1 VPAERC
7 SLLDPA
13 AAGGAPRAHEIAQA
27 GLLLVDDVRAHPPE
41 RARRPRGRGHGVGGA
56 DAAQALAALERRS
69 FDAVLLDVNM
79 PGMSGLDALLT
90 IRELA
95 PSTGVIMISGEGTI
109 TAAVQ
114 ALKRGAFDFIE
125 KPVEPE
131 HLLRVLAQA
140 AQLTELRRA
149 VPAAGAGAE
158 SGTPGSLSDPGIGMI
173 GSSPAMAGLLADIR
187 RVAPSQ
193 AKVLITG
200 ENGVGK
206 DLVAEAIHRLSKR
219 ADQPFVKLNC
229 AAIPRDL
236 VESELFGHEK
246 GAFTGAL
253 QRKVG
258 RLERADGGTLFL
270 DEIGDLSA
278 ESQAKLLRAIETGEV
293 DRIGA
298 TETIRVDVRILSAT
312 NKELDEAME
321 SGEFRRDLFY
331 RLNGVPLHVPPLR
344 ERAGDIPA
352 LAEHFLGKTCALE
365 GMTGKRLT
373 PEALALLAEYRWPG
387 NVRELRNLME
397 RAAILVEGPE
407 VGAEDLAS
415 WLEAA
420 SPSEESSGLR
430 GEIERREAEAIRKSL
445 DQAGWNVT
453 QAAAGLGI
461 DRTNLHRKMRK
472 YGIARR

>member
-1 VPAERC
+1 MTSRR
-7 SLLDPA
+7 LDV
-13 AAGGAPRAHEIAQA
+13 
-27 GLLLVDDVRAHPPE
+27 LLVDDDPRIRRAL
-41 RARRPRGRGHGVGGA
+41 RGVLEDEGHSVDEAA
-56 DAAQALAALERRS
+56 DGAQALATLEKRS

-79 PGMSGLDALLT
+79 PVLSGLDALVT

-95 PSTGVIMISGEGTI
+95 PQTGVIMVSGEGTI
-109 TAAVQ
+109 AVAVQ
-114 ALKRGAFDFIE
+114 ALKRGAFDFIQ
-125 KPVEPE
+125 KPVDPE

-149 VPAAGAGAE
+149 
-158 SGTPGSLSDPGIGMI
+158 STPGAPGSAGSADAPEADLGLI
-173 GSSPAMAGLLADIR
+173 GSSTAIATLLADLR

-200 ENGVGK
+200 ENGAGK

-219 ADQPFVKLNC
+219 ADRPFVKLNC

-258 RLERADGGTLFL
+258 RLERADQGTLFL

-278 ESQAKLLRAIETGEV
+278 ESQAKLLRALETGEV

-298 TETIRVDVRILSAT
+298 TDTIKVDVRIVSAT
-312 NKELDEAME
+312 NKDLTEAME

-344 ERAGDIPA
+344 ERRSDVAA
-352 LAEHFLGKTCALE
+352 LANHFLARACAAEGKAA
-365 GMTGKRLT
+365 KRLS
-373 PEALALLAEYRWPG
+373 PEALELLEEYRWPG

-397 RAAILVEGPE
+397 RAAILVEGIE
-407 VGAEDLAS
+407 VAGEDLAS
-415 WLEAA
+415 WLEAGPA
-420 SPSEESSGLR
+420 SDESAGLR
-430 GEIERREAEAIRKSL
+430 GEIERREAEAIRKAL
-445 DQAGWNVT
+445 EQAGWNVT

>member
-1 VPAERC
+1 M
-7 SLLDPA
+7 S
-13 AAGGAPRAHEIAQA
+13 PRTRLEV
-27 GLLLVDDVRAHPPE
+27 LLVDDD
-41 RARRPRGRGHGVGGA
+41 PRIRSSLRGVLEDEGHAVGEAPDG
-56 DAAQALAALERRS
+56 AQALAALENRQ

-79 PGMSGLDALLT
+79 PGMSGLDALIS
-90 IRELA
+90 IREMA
-95 PSTGVIMISGEGTI
+95 PSTGVIMVSGEGTI
-109 TAAVQ
+109 ATAVQ

-125 KPVEPE
+125 KPVDPE

-149 VPAAGAGAE
+149 GPA
-158 SGTPGSLSDPGIGMI
+158 SPGKADGDNFGILGQ
-173 GSSPAMAGLLADIR
+173 SPAIAALLSDIR

-193 AKVLITG
+193 AKVLVTG

-219 ADQPFVKLNC
+219 ADQAFVKLNC

-258 RLERADGGTLFL
+258 RLERADQGTLFL

-278 ESQAKLLRAIETGEV
+278 ESQAKLLRALETGEV

-298 TETIRVDVRILSAT
+298 TDTIKVDVRIVSAT
-312 NKELDEAME
+312 NKDLAEAME
-321 SGEFRRDLFY
+321 TGEFRRDLFY

-344 ERAGDIPA
+344 ERRTDVPL
-352 LAEHFLGKTCALE
+352 LARHFLAQACAAE
-365 GMTGKRLT
+365 GIAGKRLA
-373 PEALALLAEYRWPG
+373 PEGLALLEEYRWPG
-387 NVRELRNLME
+387 NVRELKNLME
-397 RAAILVEGPE
+397 RAVILVAGAE
-407 VGAEDLAS
+407 VGGEDLAP
-415 WLEAA
+415 WLEAGTA
-420 SPSEESSGLR
+420 TEETAGLR
-430 GEIERREAEAIRKSL
+430 GEIERREIEAIRRAL
-445 DQAGWNVT
+445 EQANWNVT

-472 YGIARR
+472 YGITRR

>member
-1 VPAERC
+1 MR
-7 SLLDPA
+7 
-13 AAGGAPRAHEIAQA
+13 GRA
-27 GLLLVDDVRAHPPE
+27 LSVLLVDDDSRIRRAL
-41 RARRPRGRGHGVGGA
+41 RGVLEDEGHRVDEAPDGA
-56 DAAQALAALERRS
+56 GALAALERQG

-79 PGMSGLDALLT
+79 PGMSGLDALVS
-90 IRELA
+90 IREQA
-95 PSTGVIMISGEGTI
+95 PNTGVIMVSGEGTI
-109 TAAVQ
+109 ATAVQ

-125 KPVEPE
+125 KPVDPE

-140 AQLTELRRA
+140 AQLTEIRRA
-149 VPAAGAGAE
+149 SPPEPAHDLG
-158 SGTPGSLSDPGIGMI
+158 LIG
-173 GSSPAMAGLLADIR
+173 GSPAMATLLADIR

-200 ENGVGK
+200 ENGAGK

-219 ADQPFVKLNC
+219 AEKPFVKLNC

-258 RLERADGGTLFL
+258 RLERADEGTLFL
-270 DEIGDLSA
+270 DEIGDLSS
-278 ESQAKLLRAIETGEV
+278 ESQAKLLRALETGEV

-298 TETIRVDVRILSAT
+298 TETIRVDVRIVSAT
-312 NKELDEAME
+312 NKDLTEAME
-321 SGEFRRDLFY
+321 TGEFRRDLFY

-344 ERAGDIPA
+344 ERPGDIAA
-352 LAEHFLGKTCALE
+352 LAEHFLGRACTAE
-365 GMTGKRLT
+365 ERASKRLA
-373 PEALALLAEYRWPG
+373 PEALTLLEEYRWPG

-407 VGAEDLAS
+407 VRAEDLAS
-415 WLEAA
+415 WLDTVAPA
-420 SPSEESSGLR
+420 EESAGLR
-430 GEIERREAEAIRKSL
+430 GEIEKREAEAIRKAL
-445 DQAGWNVT
+445 EQAGWNVT
-453 QAAAGLGI
+453 QAASGLGI

>member
-1 VPAERC
+1 MNARKRLEV
-7 SLLDPA
+7 
-13 AAGGAPRAHEIAQA
+13 
-27 GLLLVDDVRAHPPE
+27 LLVDDDSRIRRAL
-41 RARRPRGRGHGVGGA
+41 RGVLEDEGHTVDEAPDG
-56 DAAQALAALERRS
+56 AQALAALEGRA

-79 PGMSGLDALLT
+79 PGMSGLDALVT

-95 PSTGVIMISGEGTI
+95 PSTGVIMVSGEGTI
-109 TAAVQ
+109 STAVQ

-125 KPVEPE
+125 KPVDPA

-140 AQLTELRRA
+140 AQLTEIRRA
-149 VPAAGAGAE
+149 SPSAGADNDLGILGD
-158 SGTPGSLSDPGIGMI
+158 SPGI
-173 GSSPAMAGLLADIR
+173 AAVLADVR
-187 RVAPSQ
+187 RVGPSQ

-219 ADQPFVKLNC
+219 AGKPFVKLNC

-253 QRKVG
+253 ARKEG
-258 RLERADGGTLFL
+258 RLERADQGTLFL

-278 ESQAKLLRAIETGEV
+278 ESQAKLLRALETGEV

-298 TETIRVDVRILSAT
+298 TDTIRVDVRIISAT
-312 NKELDEAME
+312 NKDLEEAME
-321 SGEFRRDLFY
+321 TGEFRRDLFY
-331 RLNGVPLHVPPLR
+331 RLNGVPIHVPPLR
-344 ERAGDIPA
+344 ERRADIAP
-352 LAEHFLGKTCALE
+352 LAEHFLALACAAE
-365 GMTGKRLT
+365 ARPAKRLA
-373 PEALALLAEYRWPG
+373 PEALALLEEYRWPG

-397 RAAILVEGPE
+397 RAAILVEGAE
-407 VGAEDLAS
+407 VKGEDLAS

-420 SPSEESSGLR
+420 PPAAEEAPGLR
-430 GEIERREAEAIRKSL
+430 GEIERRETDAIRRAL
-445 DQAGWNVT
+445 EQAGWNVT
-453 QAAAGLGI
+453 QAAATLGI

>member
-1 VPAERC
+1 VTRRGR
-7 SLLDPA
+7 LDV
-13 AAGGAPRAHEIAQA
+13 
-27 GLLLVDDVRAHPPE
+27 LVVDDD
-41 RARRPRGRGHGVGGA
+41 ARIRGTLRGVLEDEGHAVVEAPDGA
-56 DAAQALAALERRS
+56 LAIAALEDRA

-79 PGMSGLDALLT
+79 PRMSGLDALVT
-90 IRELA
+90 IREMA
-95 PSTGVIMISGEGTI
+95 PDTGVIMVSGESTI
-109 TAAVQ
+109 ATAVQ

-125 KPVEPE
+125 KPVDAEL
-131 HLLRVLAQA
+131 LLRVLAQA
-140 AQLTELRRA
+140 AQLTTLRRA
-149 VPAAGAGAE
+149 GAPEAGDE
-158 SGTPGSLSDPGIGMI
+158 LGILGQ
-173 GSSPAMAGLLADIR
+173 SPAIAALIADIR

-200 ENGVGK
+200 ENGSGK

-219 ADQPFVKLNC
+219 AGMPFVKLNC
-229 AAIPRDL
+229 AAIPKDL

-258 RLERADGGTLFL
+258 RLERADKGTLFL

-293 DRIGA
+293 DRVGA
-298 TETIRVDVRILSAT
+298 TDTIRVDVRILSAT
-312 NKELDEAME
+312 NKDLASAME
-321 SGEFRRDLFY
+321 TGEFRRDLYY

-344 ERAGDIPA
+344 ERRADVPL
-352 LAEHFLGKTCALE
+352 LARHFLERACAAEEAPPRRLASEAVSVLE
-365 GMTGKRLT
+365 
-373 PEALALLAEYRWPG
+373 EYRWPG

-407 VGAEDLAS
+407 VRAEDLAP
-415 WLEAA
+415 WLETGA
-420 SPSEESSGLR
+420 SAEEAPGLR
-430 GEIERREAEAIRKSL
+430 GEIERREVEAIRRAL
-445 DQAGWNVT
+445 EQANWNVT

>member
-1 VPAERC
+1 MRSRSKLEV
-7 SLLDPA
+7 
-13 AAGGAPRAHEIAQA
+13 
-27 GLLLVDDVRAHPPE
+27 LLVDDDPRIRRAL
-41 RARRPRGRGHGVGGA
+41 RGVLEDEGHVVAEAPDG
-56 DAAQALAALERRS
+56 AQALAALEGHA

-79 PGMSGLDALLT
+79 PGMSGLDALVS
-90 IRELA
+90 IREMA
-95 PSTGVIMISGEGTI
+95 PQTGVIMVSGEGTI
-109 TAAVQ
+109 ATAVQ

-125 KPVEPE
+125 KPADPE

-149 VPAAGAGAE
+149 SPTGAPDADLG
-158 SGTPGSLSDPGIGMI
+158 LI
-173 GSSPAMAGLLADIR
+173 GSSPAMAALLADIR

-200 ENGVGK
+200 ENGAGK

-258 RLERADGGTLFL
+258 RLERADQGTLFL

-278 ESQAKLLRAIETGEV
+278 ESQAKLLRALETGEV

-298 TETIRVDVRILSAT
+298 TDTIKVDVRILSAT
-312 NKELDEAME
+312 NKDLAEAME
-321 SGEFRRDLFY
+321 TGEFRRDLFY
-331 RLNGVPLHVPPLR
+331 RLNGVPLHVPALR
-344 ERAGDIPA
+344 ERRTDVPS
-352 LAEHFLGKTCALE
+352 LAEHFLARACTAEDKAAKHLSS
-365 GMTGKRLT
+365 
-373 PEALALLAEYRWPG
+373 EALSLLEEYRWPG

-397 RAAILVEGPE
+397 RAAILVEGTE
-407 VGAEDLAS
+407 VAGEDLAS
-415 WLEAA
+415 WLESGPAA
-420 SPSEESSGLR
+420 EESAGLR
-430 GEIERREAEAIRKSL
+430 GEIERREAEAIRKAL
-445 DQAGWNVT
+445 EQAGWNVT

>member
-1 VPAERC
+1 MTPRQR
-7 SLLDPA
+7 LDV
-13 AAGGAPRAHEIAQA
+13 
-27 GLLLVDDVRAHPPE
+27 LLVDDDSRI
-41 RARRPRGRGHGVGGA
+41 RSTLRGVLEDEGHTVAEAPGG
-56 DAAQALAALERRS
+56 AQALEALEGRS

-79 PGMSGLDALLT
+79 PGMSGLDALVT
-90 IRELA
+90 IREMA
-95 PSTGVIMISGEGTI
+95 PNTGVIMVSGEGTVA
-109 TAAVQ
+109 TAVQ

-125 KPVEPE
+125 KPVDPE

-140 AQLTELRRA
+140 AQLTELRR
-149 VPAAGAGAE
+149 
-158 SGTPGSLSDPGIGMI
+158 
-173 GSSPAMAGLLADIR
+173 SSPAAPADDLGILGQSPAISSLIADVR

-200 ENGVGK
+200 ENGACK

-219 ADQPFVKLNC
+219 ADKPFVKLNC
-229 AAIPRDL
+229 AAIPKDL

-258 RLERADGGTLFL
+258 RLERADKGTLFL

-293 DRIGA
+293 DRVGA
-298 TETIRVDVRILSAT
+298 TDTIKVDVRILSAT
-312 NKELDEAME
+312 NKDLGEAME
-321 SGEFRRDLFY
+321 TGEFRRDLFY

-344 ERAGDIPA
+344 ERRSDVPLIAN
-352 LAEHFLGKTCALE
+352 HFLAQSCAAE
-365 GMTGKRLT
+365 GQPAKRLA
-373 PEALALLAEYRWPG
+373 PEAVAVLEEYRWPG

-407 VGAEDLAS
+407 VRAEDLAP
-415 WLEAA
+415 WLEAGPVA
-420 SPSEESSGLR
+420 EESSGLR
-430 GEIERREAEAIRKSL
+430 GEIERREVDAIRRAL
-445 DQAGWNVT
+445 EQAGWNVT

-472 YGIARR
+472 YAIARR